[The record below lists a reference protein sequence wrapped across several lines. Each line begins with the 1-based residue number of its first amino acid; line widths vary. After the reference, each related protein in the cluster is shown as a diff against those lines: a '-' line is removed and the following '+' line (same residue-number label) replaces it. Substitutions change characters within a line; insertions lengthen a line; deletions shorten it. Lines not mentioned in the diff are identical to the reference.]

1 MDALEALA
9 TRHGVLRFKPKPVE
23 PDKIRA
29 MLEAAIAAPS
39 PANLQP
45 WAFVVVTEPS
55 LTRHIAHYLIQV
67 QEQQVFRALLDMP
80 DDITVKLMRL
90 YESFDQT
97 PCFVLVCLDP
107 KADFAQPQH
116 QAVLRDW
123 YLVCLGAAMENLMTA
138 ATALGLGTRWFGGLA
153 LDGGGQP
160 LKDLLGIPP
169 EVEIVSIT
177 PVGYH
182 DEPPKER
189 PAQELLDVAGFK
201 RGDSLALTRLLRGKL
216 PLEQVLHHNRW

>member
-1 MDALEALA
+1 MDALEALT

-23 PDKIRA
+23 PDKIKA

-67 QEQQVFRALLDMP
+67 QEQQVFRALLDASRP
-80 DDITVKLMRL
+80 DDFTVKLMRL

-107 KADFAQPQH
+107 KVDFAQPQH
-116 QAVLRDW
+116 
-123 YLVCLGAAMENLMTA
+123 
-138 ATALGLGTRWFGGLA
+138 
-153 LDGGGQP
+153 
-160 LKDLLGIPP
+160 
-169 EVEIVSIT
+169 
-177 PVGYH
+177 
-182 DEPPKER
+182 
-189 PAQELLDVAGFK
+189 
-201 RGDSLALTRLLRGKL
+201 
-216 PLEQVLHHNRW
+216 